1 MPKLKYLLLPLF
13 ALFMLLVWMGP
24 ALLAGYPYWVS
35 AIIPRARELA
45 ETGIIT
51 EDKMRLVTLVM
62 TYIHP
67 LLSWENVLG
76 WSAVSAGAFAL
87 ALIAWWWAVKQ
98 LFDNRI
104 AWASM
109 VVMGFMP
116 MYWAESLRLEGYTFA
131 LLFLF
136 LGFALFIKFQKK
148 QRLLALILSGA
159 CFGAAIA
166 SRSTFVTFL
175 PWFVL
180 SFLYL
185 NKKKWKKALMQSGIY
200 LIVAYAFFVLP
211 LYPNALGRGM
221 SPVERV
227 QVFLPSLNEKTPGEG
242 HLYPDQYIFENYRE
256 EFDEYT
262 KERIASEKSFLVRQE
277 DRHYRML
284 FGVGDNSEI
293 DEILNGIWLFVN
305 ILPPLVLTETVGG
318 IFLWLLII
326 PGIFVLYKKKRKLLW
341 MMLGLWLSMELII
354 RFILHFGRDHLIDV
368 GWMLALFSAIG
379 IATVSDSVKGKFKKL
394 SATGIAVVIVIIV
407 SLQLVQANR
416 KLFTRLYERSFVPQM
431 FAATE
436 VLKNIPKDVVIA
448 HPRKAEF
455 FFFSPQTPVTIH
467 NPAIEFLSERGEL
480 SAPFTYYGVTHIMGY
495 SEEETAKI
503 RRQAFVQNIE
513 LPEFGGVEA
522 TPLIR
527 MLLHVIR

>member
-1 MPKLKYLLLPLF
+1 
-13 ALFMLLVWMGP
+13 MLCVWMTP

-35 AIIPRARELA
+35 ALIPRARELA
-45 ETGIIT
+45 ETGILANDI
-51 EDKMRLVTLVM
+51 MRLVTLLMSFAGRLVG
-62 TYIHP
+62 
-67 LLSWENVLG
+67 WENIMG
-76 WSAVSAGAFAL
+76 WASVSAGAFAL

-104 AWASM
+104 AWLSM

-131 LLFLF
+131 LIFLF

-175 PWFVL
+175 PWLVL
-180 SFLYL
+180 SYLYL
-185 NKKKWKKALMQSGIY
+185 NKKQWKKALIQSGIY
-200 LIVAYAFFVLP
+200 LGLAYVFFVLP
-211 LYPNALGRGM
+211 LYPNALRPEM

-227 QVFLPSLNEKTPGEG
+227 QVFLPSLSEKTPGEG
-242 HLYPDQYIFENYRE
+242 HLYPDQYIFDNYRE

-277 DRHYRML
+277 DQHYRMI
-284 FGVGDNSEI
+284 FGVGDVSEI

-379 IATVSDSVKGKFKKL
+379 IATVSDSVKGKFKKV
-394 SATGIAVVIVIIV
+394 SVTGISAVILIIV

-416 KLFTRLYERSFVPQM
+416 KLFTRLYERSLVPQM

-436 VLKNIPKDVVIA
+436 VLKSVPDDAVIA
-448 HPRKAEF
+448 HPRKLEY

-467 NPAIEFLSERGEL
+467 NPTIEFLSERGEL
-480 SAPFTYYGVTHIMGY
+480 NAPFEHYGITHIMGY

-503 RRQAFVQNIE
+503 RKQVYVQNIE
-513 LPEFGGVEA
+513 VPESKGVEA
-522 TPLIR
+522 TPLVR

>member
-1 MPKLKYLLLPLF
+1 MT
-13 ALFMLLVWMGP
+13 P
-24 ALLAGYPYWVS
+24 ALLAGYPYWVT
-35 AIIPRARELA
+35 ALIPRARELA
-45 ETGIIT
+45 ESGALVCNSM
-51 EDKMRLVTLVM
+51 KLVTLLMSFVGEA
-62 TYIHP
+62 I
-67 LLSWENVLG
+67 SWENILG
-76 WSAVSAGAFAL
+76 WSAVSAGVFAL

-104 AWASM
+104 AWLSM

-131 LLFLF
+131 FFFLF

-148 QRLLALILSGA
+148 RRVLALVLAGA

-175 PWFVL
+175 PWFLVA
-180 SFLYL
+180 YVYM
-185 NKKKWKKALMQSGIY
+185 NKKKWKKALIQSGVY
-200 LIVAYAFFVLP
+200 LVVAYAVFVFP
-211 LYPNALGRGM
+211 LYPHAISSELSTM
-221 SPVERV
+221 ERV
-227 QVFLPSLNEKTPGEG
+227 QVFLPSMNEKTPWEG

-262 KERIASEKSFLVRQE
+262 KERIESESSFLVRQE
-277 DRHYRML
+277 DQHYRMI
-284 FGVGDNSEI
+284 FGVGETSEI

-318 IFLWLLII
+318 VFLWLFII
-326 PGIFVLYKKKRKLLW
+326 PGIVILFRKKKKLTF

-354 RFILHFGRDHLIDV
+354 RFVLHFGRDHLIDV

-379 IATVSDSVKGKFKKL
+379 IATVSDSVKGKFKRL
-394 SATGIAVVIVIIV
+394 STVGISAVIVIIV

-416 KLFTRLYERSFVPQM
+416 KLFTRLYERSLVPQM
-431 FAATE
+431 FAATQA
-436 VLKNIPKDVVIA
+436 LKSVPDDAVIA
-448 HPRKAEF
+448 HPRKLEY

-467 NPAIEFLSERGEL
+467 NPTIEFLSKRGEL
-480 SAPFTYYGVTHIMGY
+480 SAPFKDHGITHIIGY
-495 SEEETAKI
+495 SAEEVAKI
-503 RRQAFVQNIE
+503 KRQVFVQNVP
-513 LPEFGGVEA
+513 LPEPKGVEA
-522 TPLIR
+522 SPLIR